1 MVAIASSP
9 LTEAPPS
16 IHPLDPLTAGEIE
29 RAWEIV
35 RAEKAA
41 GLGPQV
47 RVIFVMLQEPPK
59 EPVLRHR
66 PGDPVDRAA
75 FVVAIDSGA
84 GRTYEAVVGL
94 AEGRV
99 RSWEHVAGAQ
109 PAIVLDEF
117 VECEAAVRA
126 DPRWQEALRRRGV
139 TDFSLAMVDSWSA
152 GNFGFPEDEGRRL
165 VRALTWVRRHPG
177 DNGYARPVANLLTVV
192 DLNAMRVLAVE
203 DGGVVPLPPEDGN
216 YSVEAAG
223 ARTDVR
229 PIEIRQPEGP
239 SFTLAGHE
247 LAWQK
252 WRMRIGFTPREGLVL
267 HTVAYADGGRER
279 PILYRASIADMVV
292 PYGDPRPTYY
302 HRNAFDVGEYGI
314 GTLANA
320 LVNGCDCLGE
330 IRYLDAVVNDGQG
343 RAVTLPNAVCIHEED
358 AGILWKHVDW
368 RLGTTEVRRSRRLV
382 VSSIS
387 TVGNYE
393 YGFYWYFYQ
402 DGTIQL
408 EVKMTGVISNGAEPL
423 GAATPR
429 WGEMV
434 APGVYG
440 PIHQHFFN
448 ARLDMMVDGL
458 DNSVYE
464 VNTVAD
470 PPGPENPH
478 ANAFHAEAT
487 LLRSEKQAAR
497 VVDPLAAR
505 FWKVVN
511 PAVKNRLGEP
521 VAYKLM
527 PGENVRP
534 FAGAEASVTRRAGF
548 MTKHL
553 WVTRHD
559 PRERYAAGEYPN
571 QHAGGAGL
579 PAYVADDASVENTDL
594 VLWYTFGAHHVVRAE
609 DWPVMPVV
617 TIGFML
623 KPAGFFDRNPGL
635 DVPPPSPHGGCCH
648 PGSGDRG

>member
-1 MVAIASSP
+1 MAVNTIETTRGA
-9 LTEAPPS
+9 
-16 IHPLDPLTAGEIE
+16 HPLDPLTGAEIE

-35 RAEKAA
+35 RTQQA
-41 GLGPQV
+41 LGPRV
-47 RVIFVMLQEPPK
+47 RVIFVMLHEPDK
-59 EPVLRHR
+59 KAVLAHR
-66 PGDPVDRAA
+66 PGDAVERAA
-75 FVVAIDSGA
+75 FVVLADGASGK
-84 GRTYEAVVGL
+84 TWEAVVSL
-94 AEGRV
+94 SQGRV
-99 RSWEHVAGAQ
+99 VSCEHIPGAQ
-109 PAIVLDEF
+109 AAIVLDEF
-117 VECEAAVRA
+117 FECEAAVRA
-126 DPRWQEALRRRGV
+126 DPRWQEAMRKRGV
-139 TDFSLAMVDSWSA
+139 TDMSLAMVDPWSA

-165 VRALTWVRRHPG
+165 VRALTWVRRHPE

-192 DLNAMRVLAVE
+192 DLSEMKVVRVE
-203 DGGVVPLPPEDGN
+203 DGGVVPLPPEDAN
-216 YSVEAAG
+216 YTAEVAG
-223 ARTDVR
+223 VREGLR

-239 SFTLAGHE
+239 SFTLEGHE
-247 LAWQK
+247 LTWQK

-267 HTVAYADGGRER
+267 HTVSYQDQGRER
-279 PILYRASIADMVV
+279 PILYRASVADMVV
-292 PYGDPRPTYY
+292 PYGDPRPTYF

-320 LVNGCDCLGE
+320 LQNGCDCLGE
-330 IRYLDAVVNDGQG
+330 IRYLDAVVNDGKG
-343 RAVTLPNAVCIHEED
+343 RAVTLPNAICLHEED
-358 AGILWKHVDW
+358 AGILWKHMDW
-368 RLGTTEVRRSRRLV
+368 RLGSTEVRRSRRLV

-408 EVKMTGVISNGAEPL
+408 EVKLTGIISNGAEPL
-423 GAATPR
+423 GQKKPR

-470 PPGPENPH
+470 PPGPDNPH
-478 ANAFHAEAT
+478 HNAFHAEAT
-487 LLRSEKQAAR
+487 LLRSEGQAQR
-497 VVDPLAAR
+497 NIDPLAGR
-505 FWKVVN
+505 FWKIVN
-511 PAVKNRLGEP
+511 PSVRNRLGEP

-527 PGENVRP
+527 PGENVLP
-534 FAGAEASVTRRAGF
+534 FAGPQAAVTKRAGF
-548 MTKHL
+548 TTRHL

-559 PRERYAAGEYPN
+559 PRERYAAGDYPN

-579 PAYVADDASVENTDL
+579 PTYVQDDAPVENTDL
-594 VLWYTFGAHHVVRAE
+594 VVWYTFGAHHVVRPE
-609 DWPVMPVV
+609 DWPVMPVA

-623 KPAGFFDRNPGL
+623 KPVGFFDRNPAL
-635 DVPPPSPHGGCCH
+635 DVPRPIRHGENCCH
-648 PGSGDRG
+648 PG

>member
-1 MVAIASSP
+1 MASI
-9 LTEAPPS
+9 T
-16 IHPLDPLTAGEIE
+16 HPLDPLTAAEIE
-29 RAWEIV
+29 RAREIV
-35 RAEKAA
+35 RTERP
-41 GLGPQV
+41 LGPRV
-47 RVIFVMLQEPPK
+47 RVIFIMLHEPAK
-59 EPVLRHR
+59 KVVLAHR
-66 PGDPVDRAA
+66 PGDVVERAA
-75 FVVAIDSGA
+75 FVVLVDSVA
-84 GRTYEAVVGL
+84 GKTYEAVVSVSG
-94 AEGRV
+94 GRV
-99 RSWEHVAGAQ
+99 LSWEHVPGVQ

-117 VECEAAVRA
+117 VDCEAAVRA
-126 DPRWQEALRRRGV
+126 DPRWQEAMRKRGV
-139 TDFSLAMVDSWSA
+139 TDLSLAMVDCWSA

-165 VRALTWVRRHPG
+165 VRALTWVRRHAQ

-192 DLNAMRVLAVE
+192 DLNAMQVLAVE
-203 DGGVVPLPPEDGN
+203 DGGVVPLPPEDAN
-216 YSVEAAG
+216 YSPEAAG
-223 ARTDVR
+223 TR
-229 PIEIRQPEGP
+229 PGLKPVEIRQPEGP
-239 SFTLAGHE
+239 SFELAGHE
-247 LAWQK
+247 VRWQK

-267 HTVAYADGGRER
+267 HTVSYEDQGRER
-279 PILYRASIADMVV
+279 PVLYRASIADMVV
-292 PYGDPRPTYY
+292 PYGDPRPTYF

-320 LVNGCDCLGE
+320 LQNGCDCLGE

-343 RAVTLPNAVCIHEED
+343 RPVILSNAICLHEED

-408 EVKMTGVISNGAEPL
+408 EVKLTGVISNGAERP
-423 GAATPR
+423 GDKPR

-448 ARLDMMVDGL
+448 ARLDMMVDGP

-478 ANAFHAEAT
+478 HNAFHAEAT
-487 LLRSEKQAAR
+487 LLASEAQAQR
-497 VVDPLAAR
+497 LLDPLAGR

-511 PAVKNRLGEP
+511 PSARNRLGEP
-521 VAYKLM
+521 VAYKLV

-534 FAGAEASVTRRAGF
+534 FAGPEASVIKRAGF
-548 MTKHL
+548 MTRHL

-571 QHAGGAGL
+571 QHPGGAGL
-579 PAYVADDASVENTDL
+579 PTYVQDDAPLENTDV
-594 VLWYTFGAHHVVRAE
+594 VLWYTFGAHHVVRPE

-617 TIGFML
+617 TIGVML
-623 KPAGFFDRNPGL
+623 KPAGFFDRNPAL
-635 DVPPPSPHGGCCH
+635 DVPRPMHCHSEGGSAPRSG
-648 PGSGDRG
+648 PGT